1 MSFQSLFGKKNKSKK
16 EKSDI
21 LLKSEISIETKV
33 NEVFSFTKVTQ
44 KILNDT
50 KSPVELEIFI
60 NKYLNKIIFSSFYA
74 QIGKSFIAKSKVIKE
89 EKAEEKYTDSISSG
103 NVGIYA
109 TLDKNDKDKIIVH
122 IGNIPPNEELTF
134 ISEYIQ
140 LTESSNDLY
149 EHELFR
155 NLPTFNEELA
165 SMKNVLIT
173 GTLEIKLKNKIT
185 LEKKFKSKDLVIEE
199 ENFKENNTK
208 FFLKYKYSSGS
219 IDYIRSNKIYFKS
232 DYSSNPM
239 KIFSQVSSKN
249 KKEKSFILNYKLEK
263 NKSELIQQKSSQENL
278 KLSPALFIFLLDQS
292 GSMAG
297 SPLKVASKA
306 LLLFLQSLPVG
317 SYYQIIGFGSEYRL
331 YDDKPK
337 EYNQKNIQ
345 KSIETVEALKGDMGG
360 TNIYEPLKYVYN
372 SSKDYDKILL
382 PRNIFLLTDGE
393 IKNKNETLKL
403 IEKNNNEYSVYSFGM
418 GNSFDEDLIKNAG
431 VIGKG
436 SYSFCRDIKGLSQV
450 IVKTLNNICV
460 LHTNDLKIESPLD
473 NLNLYELN
481 KSQKIVMQNQI
492 NRYYYIIQEDK
503 FDNKKMKFKMEY
515 TQNNEKYSKNYEIEP
530 IELIQGDELSKL
542 IMYEYIKK
550 EKNISE
556 EEKIKLALKYQIFIE
571 GTSLFAEVENS
582 EKATETIKQEI
593 IKKKEKKDENPID
606 ILDKR
611 IKDYE
616 MKINNMELKTHEM
629 INLAKE
635 KLKNGDNAGAEN
647 LIKERFKITEKIK
660 RMEGAMAMMEE
671 QKLMLENT
679 SQMRDV
685 INAIKQGSSAVKEVS
700 KGMSIEDIENMNE
713 MEEINPNQEELKDF
727 FKEYANEDDNKEYIA
742 EIINELKD
750 EINGI
755 KKEEETK
762 LNEYNYQ
769 DELDLEQFLA
779 FGDIGIKKETKEV
792 KEIKKE
798 VKKEKEEIKKEEKKE
813 VKKEKEEDIK
823 LNLNN
828 KDDIMK
834 IINSQNFING
844 FWDIN
849 NKTKIIQKKY
859 EKEFQLLKGKNIDDI
874 IAMTIIII
882 YFINK
887 EHKEL
892 IEELVMILK
901 KAKLY
906 IQDKSG
912 DSYENIIQK
921 TGIA

>member
-1 MSFQSLFGKKNKSKK
+1 
-16 EKSDI
+16 
-21 LLKSEISIETKV
+21 
-33 NEVFSFTKVTQ
+33 
-44 KILNDT
+44 
-50 KSPVELEIFI
+50 
-60 NKYLNKIIFSSFYA
+60 
-74 QIGKSFIAKSKVIKE
+74 
-89 EKAEEKYTDSISSG
+89 
-103 NVGIYA
+103 
-109 TLDKNDKDKIIVH
+109 
-122 IGNIPPNEELTF
+122 
-134 ISEYIQ
+134 
-140 LTESSNDLY
+140 
-149 EHELFR
+149 
-155 NLPTFNEELA
+155 
-165 SMKNVLIT
+165 
-173 GTLEIKLKNKIT
+173 
-185 LEKKFKSKDLVIEE
+185 
-199 ENFKENNTK
+199 
-208 FFLKYKYSSGS
+208 
-219 IDYIRSNKIYFKS
+219 
-232 DYSSNPM
+232 
-239 KIFSQVSSKN
+239 
-249 KKEKSFILNYKLEK
+249 
-263 NKSELIQQKSSQENL
+263 
-278 KLSPALFIFLLDQS
+278 
-292 GSMAG
+292 
-297 SPLKVASKA
+297 
-306 LLLFLQSLPVG
+306 
-317 SYYQIIGFGSEYRL
+317 
-331 YDDKPK
+331 
-337 EYNQKNIQ
+337 
-345 KSIETVEALKGDMGG
+345 MGG

-460 LHTNDLKIESPLD
+460 SHT
-473 NLNLYELN
+473 
-481 KSQKIVMQNQI
+481 
-492 NRYYYIIQEDK
+492 
-503 FDNKKMKFKMEY
+503 MKFKMEY

-582 EKATETIKQEI
+582 EKTTETIKQEI
-593 IKKKEKKDENPID
+593 IKKKEKKEENPID

-616 MKINNMELKTHEM
+616 MKINNMELKSHEV

-635 KLKNGDNAGAEN
+635 KLKNGDN
-647 LIKERFKITEKIK
+647 
-660 RMEGAMAMMEE
+660 EGAMAMMEE